1 MGSRA
6 SRQSEKSLSFQSV
19 TERIKLIQ
27 ALVADAHFAG
37 IAAMREQD
45 RLGGLHRRSQQ
56 FEYLVRFVYSAQG
69 RRLYEVPRL
78 PIIEPTIPAVPL
90 MLLYVCGRFT

>member
-37 IAAMREQD
+37 IAAMRDFNREP
-45 RLGGLHRRSQQ
+45 
-56 FEYLVRFVYSAQG
+56 ERFG
-69 RRLYEVPRL
+69 
-78 PIIEPTIPAVPL
+78 
-90 MLLYVCGRFT
+90 